1 MLAAGHNRSFQSVV
15 TWAGAPDLTSVG
27 NEENYETAKEDGY
40 YNLTFEWREPLKL
53 GLQWF
58 NEVYSTDVLEVFS
71 YSDAPV
77 LAINGANDTT
87 VDPENANKIVEASSN
102 EKSKTLFIENAD
114 HTFNIFTGDMTAF
127 NELISATVEWF
138 DETLEP
144 VYSED
149 IVYIEND
156 GRIVPATVVVPAGEG
171 LFPAVVINHGHGGS
185 REENGGFAG
194 VAEALANKGILSI
207 RMDFPGCGE
216 SAEPFTE
223 NYLSNMTSDSNAS
236 LDYILENYN
245 VDEENLGIFGYSMG
259 GRIALEIVRE
269 DDNPYK
275 AMVLLAPSA
284 EDGSEMIVSFL
295 GGEEA
300 YNGYYEEASSEK
312 GYADF
317 TTIYGQEQQLSINW
331 FEEMKESKP
340 LENIENFQGNILVLY
355 GDMDT
360 TVPMEESESVVS
372 AHPNTVGVMIANAN
386 HGYGFYSDQPDVT
399 EMVEDKTAEFFVENL
414 ITME

>member
-1 MLAAGHNRSFQSVV
+1 
-15 TWAGAPDLTSVG
+15 
-27 NEENYETAKEDGY
+27 
-40 YNLTFEWREPLKL
+40 
-53 GLQWF
+53 
-58 NEVYSTDVLEVFS
+58 
-71 YSDAPV
+71 
-77 LAINGANDTT
+77 
-87 VDPENANKIVEASSN
+87 
-102 EKSKTLFIENAD
+102 
-114 HTFNIFTGDMTAF
+114 
-127 NELISATVEWF
+127 
-138 DETLEP
+138 
-144 VYSED
+144 
-149 IVYIEND
+149 
-156 GRIVPATVVVPAGEG
+156 
-171 LFPAVVINHGHGGS
+171 
-185 REENGGFAG
+185 
-194 VAEALANKGILSI
+194 
-207 RMDFPGCGE
+207 
-216 SAEPFTE
+216 
-223 NYLSNMTSDSNAS
+223 
-236 LDYILENYN
+236 
-245 VDEENLGIFGYSMG
+245 MG

>member
-1 MLAAGHNRSFQSVV
+1 
-15 TWAGAPDLTSVG
+15 
-27 NEENYETAKEDGY
+27 
-40 YNLTFEWREPLKL
+40 
-53 GLQWF
+53 
-58 NEVYSTDVLEVFS
+58 
-71 YSDAPV
+71 
-77 LAINGANDTT
+77 
-87 VDPENANKIVEASSN
+87 
-102 EKSKTLFIENAD
+102 
-114 HTFNIFTGDMTAF
+114 
-127 NELISATVEWF
+127 
-138 DETLEP
+138 
-144 VYSED
+144 
-149 IVYIEND
+149 
-156 GRIVPATVVVPAGEG
+156 
-171 LFPAVVINHGHGGS
+171 
-185 REENGGFAG
+185 
-194 VAEALANKGILSI
+194 
-207 RMDFPGCGE
+207 MDFPGCGE

-245 VDEENLGIFGYSMG
+245 VDEENIGIFGYSMG
-259 GRIALEIVRE
+259 GRIALEIGRE